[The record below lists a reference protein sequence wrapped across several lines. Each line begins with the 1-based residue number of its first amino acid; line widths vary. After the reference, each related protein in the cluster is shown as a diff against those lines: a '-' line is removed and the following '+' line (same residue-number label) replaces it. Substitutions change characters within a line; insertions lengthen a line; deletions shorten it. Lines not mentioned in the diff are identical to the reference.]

1 MNTLMDHAR
10 PLLSGRNGRALALAL
25 AATPWLLALYLGNR
39 AADLNSRLEGA
50 RARYAAMTETASRW
64 LALPAAAR
72 QTQDRKTPP
81 ADSLATL
88 TAAADATGLG
98 DRVTRLGR
106 DRDKTVFQAERL
118 TGPDLQRLLSEL
130 DSRGIRVD
138 GAEIKALPA
147 GLGKTLSL
155 TFTVREGSL

>member
-1 MNTLMDHAR
+1 MSKLMDRAL

-25 AATPWLLALYLGNR
+25 VATPWLLALYLGNL

-50 RARYAAMTETASRW
+50 RTRYAAMTETTSRW

-72 QTQDRKTPP
+72 KAQDRKAPP
-81 ADSLATL
+81 ADSLAAL
-88 TAAADATGLG
+88 TAAAEATGLG

-106 DRDKTVFQAERL
+106 DGGNTVFQAERL
-118 TGPDLQRLLSEL
+118 TGPDLQKLLSEL

-138 GAEIKALPA
+138 GAEIKALAA
-147 GLGKTLSL
+147 GRGKTLSL